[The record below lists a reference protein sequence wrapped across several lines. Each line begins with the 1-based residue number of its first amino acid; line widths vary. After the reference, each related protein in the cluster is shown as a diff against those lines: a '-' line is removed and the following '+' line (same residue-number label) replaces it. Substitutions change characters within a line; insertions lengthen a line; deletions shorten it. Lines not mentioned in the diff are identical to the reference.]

1 MNTDRTK
8 SASTL
13 PLQESGSS
21 PSFGFGDL
29 FKFLYNANPFY
40 LISACLIL
48 YAQTVIFDTGNI
60 WMETAI
66 PLGLIT
72 TYTVLL
78 TATAI
83 FIVRRG
89 SVWDDARS
97 ILLIILSLFV
107 VLSSSID
114 AKTLDS
120 PVAGAAWLGGGLCF
134 SIVIAESLRM
144 GLRLFLPLRF
154 RAVFY
159 TMIGIFFAYPFVMAQ
174 LVNSSSD
181 SQLPTI
187 RGIILFPIVCGLAL
201 LPLIP
206 VIRRGPSYLAANGTP
221 WQWPMFP
228 WSIFGLLTLG
238 ACCRTYL
245 LSLSFYGG
253 RGSGPF
259 SHMET
264 GFSLYM
270 LIPLALA
277 SMILLLEFALE
288 RGEPRQIA
296 LFLAAPFL
304 FLLMVSPGPTRMN
317 EELYHKFLATAVGS
331 NGSPILIALAGMLIF
346 YVYAWYRSVKH
357 SETILCGVLLLS
369 QVMDVRSHW
378 LSNSHIPTWIPG
390 VAALAILVWI
400 AVRKNS
406 TASWMAFVLGALLV
420 TGTEFRDSQFT
431 AWHGAIP
438 AHIALASAILL
449 GFLRNDLFAV
459 ALRYISAA
467 VITLLFVTVLF
478 FGDELSRGLPEYLL
492 AAYLAVLFAVLTWY
506 CLRYRRAWFL
516 VMGGFNATM
525 LLLFTAGKAYN
536 ATKALGFKALN
547 VIFWALACFAIAF
560 LISAIKGNLFQM
572 VFLKLKSRWEDK
584 G

>member
-1 MNTDRTK
+1 MNTDPTK
-8 SASTL
+8 SALTP
-13 PLQESGSS
+13 PLQESESNR
-21 PSFGFGDL
+21 SFGFSDL

-66 PLGLIT
+66 PLGLIAS
-72 TYTVLL
+72 YTVLL

-83 FIVRRG
+83 FIVRKG

-107 VLSSSID
+107 VLSASID

-120 PVAGAAWLGGGLCF
+120 PVTGAAWLGGGLCF
-134 SIVIAESLRM
+134 SIVIAESLRK
-144 GLRLFLPLRF
+144 GLRLSLPLIF

-174 LVNSSSD
+174 LVNDSSN
-181 SQLPTI
+181 SQLLTI
-187 RGIILFPIVCGLAL
+187 RGIMLFPIVFGLAL
-201 LPLIP
+201 MPLIP

-228 WSIFGLLTLG
+228 WSIFGLLTIG

-253 RGSGPF
+253 RGYGPF

-288 RGEPRQIA
+288 RGGPRQIA
-296 LFLAAPFL
+296 LCLVAPFL
-304 FLLMVSPGPTRMN
+304 FLLMALPGPTKMN
-317 EELYHKFLATAVGS
+317 VELYHKFLAAVVGS
-331 NGSPILIALAGMLIF
+331 NGSPMLIALAGMLVF

-369 QVMDVRSHW
+369 QALDVQSHW
-378 LSNSHIPTWIPG
+378 LSMSHISTWIPG
-390 VAALAILVWI
+390 VAALAILAWI

-406 TASWMAFVLGALLV
+406 TASWMALVLGVLLV

-438 AHIALASAILL
+438 VHIALAAAILL
-449 GFLRNDLFAV
+449 GVLRDDLFAV
-459 ALRYISAA
+459 VLRYISAA
-467 VITLLFVTVLF
+467 VMTLLFATVLF
-478 FGDELSRGLPEYLL
+478 FGDELARGLPKYLL
-492 AAYLAVLFAVLTWY
+492 ATYLAVLFAVLMWY
-506 CLRYRRAWFL
+506 CLWYRRVWFL
-516 VMGGFNATM
+516 VLGGFNAIM
-525 LLLFTAGKAYN
+525 LLLFTTGKAYN
-536 ATKALGFKALN
+536 TIKAMGFKALN
-547 VIFWALACFAIAF
+547 IIFWGMVCFAIAF
-560 LISAIKGNLFQM
+560 FISALKGNLFQAA
-572 VFLKLKSRWEDK
+572 FLKLKSRWGDK